1 MITKLY
7 WTFRILAY
15 LVCLGGVFY
24 YLACLQRPGGIPQR
38 GLLLVYSGF
47 LLFFLS
53 TNADLA
59 QPGEVGVLLSGDQ
72 DGQHD

>member
-53 TNADLA
+53 YALRFWIRFG
-59 QPGEVGVLLSGDQ
+59 QRRKPGEEPPP
-72 DGQHD
+72 